1 MAKHEKKDGGYF
13 EGYAQFAG
21 VLRTWL
27 IAYGIGGPVL
37 FATQSRL
44 ADKLFETSQARFI
57 AILFLSGVF
66 LQVIVALLYKG
77 AMWYLYVGEEDAKI
91 RKKRRY
97 KISDWLSEAFWLEI
111 LFDLASIALFTWA
124 TIFVLTILTSVTSN
138 AGAPVPH

>member
-1 MAKHEKKDGGYF
+1 MSKQDKKDGGYF

-37 FATQSRL
+37 FV
-44 ADKLFETSQARFI
+44 SQARLTDKLSESGQSRSI

-77 AMWYLYVGEEDAKI
+77 AMWYLYVGEEDAEIQKKI
-91 RKKRRY
+91 RY
-97 KISDWLSEAFWLEI
+97 KISSWLSDAFWLEL

-124 TIFVLTILTSVTSN
+124 TTLVLNILTLS
-138 AGAPVPH
+138 HF